1 MKRIRTLWENHSGI
15 ILGLS
20 AVSVLCLLRFVLGL
34 PCPIKY
40 LTGISCP
47 GCGMT
52 RALWSLVTLDLSAAL
67 HYHPACILLPVFAA
81 LLILF
86 KVKGMKRATTALL
99 IVFVTLMLGLYVWR
113 LMGGSDGVVIC
124 DPQNG
129 LIGRCIRRLMDLLR

>member
-1 MKRIRTLWENHSGI
+1 MKRIRTLWKNHTGI

-20 AVSVLCLLRFVLGL
+20 AVLVLCLLRFALGL

-52 RALWSLVTLDLSAAL
+52 RALWSLVTLDLSAAM
-67 HYHPACILLPVFAA
+67 HYHPACFFLPVFAA

-86 KVKGMKRATTALL
+86 KVKRMKKATTILL
-99 IVFVTLMLGLYVWR
+99 TVFVTLMLGIYVWR
-113 LMGGSDGVVIC
+113 LMDGMDDVVIC
-124 DPQNG
+124 EPPNG
-129 LIGRCIRRLMDLLR
+129 LIGKCVRRLIDLLP

>member
-1 MKRIRTLWENHSGI
+1 MKRIQTLWKNHAGI

-20 AVSVLCLLRFVLGL
+20 AVLVLCLLRFALGL

-40 LTGISCP
+40 LFGVSCP

-67 HYHPACILLPVFAA
+67 HYHPACFFLPVFAA

-86 KVKGMKRATTALL
+86 HSKKMKKTTTVLL
-99 IVFVTLMLGLYVWR
+99 IVFVTLMLGLYVCR
-113 LMGGSDGVVIC
+113 LIDGMDDVVIC
-124 DPQNG
+124 EPQNG
-129 LIGRCIRRLMDLLR
+129 LIGKCIRRLIDLLP

>member
-1 MKRIRTLWENHSGI
+1 MLGCVAAIVALYAVLFALGI
-15 ILGLS
+15 T
-20 AVSVLCLLRFVLGL
+20 
-34 PCPIKY
+34 CPIKY
-40 LTGISCP
+40 LLGISCP

-99 IVFVTLMLGLYVWR
+99 IVFITLMLGLYVWR

>member
-1 MKRIRTLWENHSGI
+1 MKHIRALWNTHKDI
-15 ILGLS
+15 ILML
-20 AVSVLCLLRFVLGL
+20 AAILVVCLLRTVFGL

-52 RALWSLVTLDLSAAL
+52 RALWSLATLDLSAAL
-67 HYHPACILLPVFAA
+67 HYHPVSPALPVFLI

-86 KVKGMKRATTALL
+86 KVKNMKKATTVLLVVFAL
-99 IVFVTLMLGLYVWR
+99 VMLGVYVWR
-113 LMGGSDGVVIC
+113 LIDGGSGVVVC

-129 LIGRCIRRLMDLLR
+129 LIGRGIRRLIDLLP